1 MHCWTTAMITATEIT
16 WMGYFYKYTC
26 SDRGIDLCVLQD
38 ACNELFCFFG
48 DFYASGTQDA
58 EGAFHSTQN
67 SRNFGWLEQTISV
80 WSYQNIGDQLWMWS
94 TLTGRV
100 ILFGRTEMSL
110 SMWQNCCPQY
120 SSFVSSLQE
129 QYQNA
134 LWYGS
139 GLCNWN
145 VLEFLLNG
153 KCPW

>member
-1 MHCWTTAMITATEIT
+1 MITATEIT

-26 SDRGIDLCVLQD
+26 SDQCIDLCILQD
-38 ACNELFCFFG
+38 ACHELLNFAPLGIFMHQGCR
-48 DFYASGTQDA
+48 TQR
-58 EGAFHSTQN
+58 ELSIQPKIQEI
-67 SRNFGWLEQTISV
+67 SVGWNRPLISV
-80 WSYQNIGDQLWMWS
+80 WSYWNIGDQLWRWS

-110 SMWQNCCPQY
+110 SIWQNCYPQY
-120 SSFVSSLQE
+120 CSFVFSLQE

-134 LWYGS
+134 LWCGS

-145 VLEFLLNG
+145 VVEFLLNG

>member
-1 MHCWTTAMITATEIT
+1 MITATEIT

-26 SDRGIDLCVLQD
+26 SDQCIDLCILQD
-38 ACNELFCFFG
+38 ACHEWNIKFCFFG
-48 DFYASGTQDA
+48 DFYAWGMQDA

-80 WSYQNIGDQLWMWS
+80 WSYRNIGDQLWMWS

-110 SMWQNCCPQY
+110 SIWQNCYPQY

-129 QYQNA
+129 QQQNA
-134 LWYGS
+134 PWCGS

-145 VLEFLLNG
+145 VVEFLLNG